1 VPRSRA
7 LIDTSVILDL
17 ERVKAQALPDE
28 MAIAAISLAELAAG
42 THAARDPLERARRLE
57 RLQRAEASFPV
68 LPFDVNAARAYGSVY
83 AAIESSGRKARGR
96 RAVDLMIAA
105 TALAWELPLF
115 TRNPRDFVGL
125 SALLEVVPIPLAS
138 PD

>member
-1 VPRSRA
+1 MPSSRG
-7 LIDTSVILDL
+7 LIDTSVIIDL
-17 ERVKAQALPDE
+17 ERVSAQALPDE

-42 THAARDPLERARRLE
+42 THAARDAMERARRQE

-68 LPFDVNAARAYGSVY
+68 LPFEVGAARAYGTIY
-83 AAIESSGRKARGR
+83 AAIEAAGRKARGR

-115 TRNPRDFVGL
+115 TCNPRDFAGL
-125 SALLEVVPIPLAS
+125 SAILEVVPIPLIS
-138 PD
+138 TD